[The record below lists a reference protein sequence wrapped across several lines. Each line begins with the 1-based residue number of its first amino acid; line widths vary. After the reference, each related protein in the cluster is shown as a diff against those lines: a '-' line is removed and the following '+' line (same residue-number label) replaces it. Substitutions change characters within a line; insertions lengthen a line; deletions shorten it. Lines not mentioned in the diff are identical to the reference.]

1 MKAMSMVFAAV
12 VGLLAMA
19 GGAQAA
25 VMRVVVVQTSDVA
38 AYTKELAQVEA
49 HMKRLGG
56 TATVRAWRARF
67 AGSDTGSIVVAV
79 EYKDMADFAAT
90 DAKASADPDMQAT
103 MKTMA
108 GMRTIVSDS
117 LYEEL

>member
-1 MKAMSMVFAAV
+1 MKAISLVFAAV
-12 VGLLAMA
+12 LGLFAWVGNAEATVLRVVAIQT
-19 GGAQAA
+19 GDQAA
-25 VMRVVVVQTSDVA
+25 YLQQI
-38 AYTKELAQVEA
+38 EQVKA
-49 HMKRLGG
+49 HYKRLGS
-56 TATVRAWRARF
+56 TATVRVWRARF

-103 MKTMA
+103 MTTMA